1 MQEISQLLLLQVL
14 LGQVLEVSLGERKL
28 SVDDDLGLVSGD
40 GHLAAELTGLAV
52 DLDSVVQELLEG
64 SGVKDLVLHRGGEV
78 DGELGHGLLAGLLNL
93 RLLLEFKMEK
103 KRTSATKTT
112 NHQSG
117 HAMIT

>member
-52 DLDSVVQELLEG
+52 DLDSVVQELLERG
-64 SGVKDLVLHRGGEV
+64 GVKDLVLHRGGEV

-93 RLLLEFKMEK
+93 RLLLNLKSREGNDISNE
-103 KRTSATKTT
+103 AT
-112 NHQSG
+112 NHQGG
-117 HAMIT
+117 HAIIT